1 MDELKRVTQQFAQA
15 ANIAGPTSYIPE
27 VTGYSRADSM
37 KGALSQGLAGG
48 GSLAGQRGQE
58 ADAADSAARSAAMQ
72 RLQDKLDPSKYRT
85 VRKDDGG
92 FDFLDP
98 EGNKIDVS
106 TYAKVTGQRL
116 VDILKD
122 SENPIDQEYINDWS
136 NMNTLAQA
144 MYNNDGETVT
154 SFIEQNKNLK
164 GMKPQDLMMELV
176 RKYPHL
182 YRAGKYS
189 DTLANREKNAF
200 SYNSNF
206 PSSGT
211 GAAPTGAGA
220 TGSGTYSPNTPWKN
234 E

>member
-15 ANIAGPTSYIPE
+15 ANMAGPTSYIPE

-48 GSLAGQRGQE
+48 GSLAGQRSQE

-98 EGNKIDVS
+98 EGNKIDIS

-122 SENPIDQEYINDWS
+122 SENPIDQAYINDWS

-182 YRAGKYS
+182 YRAGTYS
-189 DTLANREKNAF
+189 NTLANRERNAF
-200 SYNSNF
+200 SYNPNF
-206 PSSGT
+206 ITTNTGT
-211 GAAPTGAGA
+211 TAGAA
-220 TGSGTYSPNTPWKN
+220 TGSSGGWRPS
-234 E
+234 